1 MPECK
6 KVLVTGATGY
16 VASRLIPRLLLADL
30 HVRVTSR
37 SPSDVKERHPKVD
50 AIASDMF
57 DRDSLKVA
65 LQDVDVAYYLVHS
78 MEGDDFE
85 RKDRKAATN
94 FLRAAEDSGVRR
106 IVYLSGLGEG
116 RNLSKHLRSRQEV
129 GALLASG
136 DIPVVEIRCAIV
148 IGSGSVAFD
157 MLRYL
162 TERLP
167 MMIAPRWL
175 STRIQPLAEGDLVEY
190 LLAAGDE
197 EGPGGVVE
205 VGGRDVL
212 TYKEMILRYARIR
225 GLRRGIVG
233 VPVLTPRLSSYW
245 VNFVSPVPA
254 SIARPLIEG
263 LRNEVVVTNE
273 DARSRYP
280 SVVPVGYDDAVVAA
294 LENQIENLRT
304 TVISGSPPAPGTEVG
319 LLSDKRCLPVNRS
332 ATSASNE
339 LRKLGGDPSWYPLR
353 LAWWVRARIDSLV
366 GGVGLKWRRPDGPL
380 AQGSSV
386 DWWTVDGLSE
396 RAVFLRA
403 EMKTP
408 GEAWL
413 SFRVN
418 ENGDASELRQAS
430 FFRPKGVMGR
440 LYWWLLLPFH
450 APIFRMMSTR
460 LAARMGASQRV

>member
-1 MPECK
+1 MPART

-30 HVRVTSR
+30 DVRITSR
-37 SPSDVKERHPKVD
+37 SPGDVKERHPEVD

-57 DRDSLKVA
+57 DPDSLKAA
-65 LQDVDVAYYLVHS
+65 LHDVDVAFYLVHS

-85 RKDRKAATN
+85 RKDREAATN

-129 GALLASG
+129 GALLATGS
-136 DIPVVEIRCAIV
+136 IPVVEIRCAIV

-175 STRIQPLAEGDLVEY
+175 STRIQPLAERDLVEY
-190 LLAAGDE
+190 LLAAGAE

-205 VGGRDVL
+205 AGGRDVL

-225 GLRRGIVG
+225 NLRRGIVG

-245 VNFVSPVPA
+245 VNFVTPVPA

-263 LRNEVVVTNE
+263 LRNEVVVTKDE
-273 DARSRYP
+273 ARHRYP
-280 SVVPVGYDDAVVAA
+280 SVTPVGYDDAVVAA
-294 LENQIENLRT
+294 LESQIEYLRA

-319 LLSDKRCLPVNRS
+319 LLSDKRCLSVQRA
-332 ATSASNE
+332 ATVASHE
-339 LRKLGGDPSWYPLR
+339 LRKLGGDPSWYPFR
-353 LAWWVRARIDSLV
+353 LAWWVRARIDSWV

-380 AQGSSV
+380 AEGSSV
-386 DWWTVDGLSE
+386 DWWTVDGLGE
-396 RAVFLRA
+396 RSLFLRA

-418 ENGDASELRQAS
+418 EKGEESELRQAS
-430 FFRPKGVMGR
+430 FFRPKGVSGR
-440 LYWWLLLPFH
+440 LYWWMLLPFH

-460 LAARMGASQRV
+460 LANRMSATPSA